1 MSHLDITTLPADL
14 IVTHVLPYLAPKDHL
29 ALAMSTKQLYKTLP
43 RPPLSSFSHKWA
55 IGQCLREMST
65 FIYKNRSQ
73 MARWTF
79 YNPIRKQEFTLYRKS
94 KSHGSHG
101 PPPLADF
108 ETHML
113 PYLDH
118 LQLHTACWYK
128 SPAHRKR
135 YAALTD
141 RMWCLLYPVMRR

>member
-1 MSHLDITTLPADL
+1 MANLDITTLPADIITTYIIPCL
-14 IVTHVLPYLAPKDHL
+14 TPRDHL
-29 ALAMSTKQLYKTLP
+29 ALVMSTKQFYNTLP
-43 RPPLSSFSHKWA
+43 RPPLSSFGHKWA
-55 IGQCLREMST
+55 IGQCLREMIT

-94 KSHGSHG
+94 KSYG

-113 PYLDH
+113 PYLAH

-128 SPAHRKR
+128 SPAHRQR

-141 RMWCLLYPVMRR
+141 RMWCLLYPVASCHR

>member
-1 MSHLDITTLPADL
+1 MI
-14 IVTHVLPYLAPKDHL
+14 
-29 ALAMSTKQLYKTLP
+29 
-43 RPPLSSFSHKWA
+43 
-55 IGQCLREMST
+55 T

-94 KSHGSHG
+94 KSYG
-101 PPPLADF
+101 PPPLAAF

-128 SPAHRKR
+128 SPVHRQR
-135 YAALTD
+135 YATLTN
-141 RMWCLLYPVMRR
+141 RMWCLLYPMMRM